1 MQAIMSD
8 VVGVDL
14 SAPSTLVDALVR
26 EVRES
31 WLITDK
37 L

>member
-1 MQAIMSD
+1 MQVIMSD

-14 SAPSTLVDALVR
+14 SAPSTLVDALVQ
-26 EVRES
+26 EVRQS
-31 WLITDK
+31 RLITDR